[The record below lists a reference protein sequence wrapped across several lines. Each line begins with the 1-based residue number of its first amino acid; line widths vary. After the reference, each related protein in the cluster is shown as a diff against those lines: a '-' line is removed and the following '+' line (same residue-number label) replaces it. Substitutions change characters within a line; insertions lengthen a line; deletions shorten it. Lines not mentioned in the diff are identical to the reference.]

1 MAREALGIV
10 GAAVGYVAS
19 GGNPYGAYWGFT
31 IGYGI
36 GGAIDPTTIKAPGV
50 SEAPVQTSR
59 PGVARPIIWGLHAC
73 HGNLIQ
79 KNPEEIVT
87 TTTSQGKG
95 GGTEVEEQR
104 RYRTFAIR
112 VCEGPIAEITR
123 IWENNKLVYD
133 ARSTPAIPAAETAKF
148 AEGITVYLGTADQL
162 PDPDLEAHWG
172 TAETPAYR
180 GTAYV
185 VFTNKDLTDFGGAIP
200 SYLFE
205 VNGSRDATITSKPYP
220 IEALDGIDP
229 TPMPTEYRVLDIP
242 LDGVDAAV
250 TLQSWNVRILLN
262 DYSYEVE
269 GVDATVALQ
278 SWAVATK
285 LHLYDMDP
293 EGVDAGIALQS
304 WNIYERLVSYDYEPE
319 GVDAGIALISW
330 TVSTP

>member
-112 VCEGPIAEITR
+112 ICEGPIAEVTR

-133 ARSTPAIPAAETAKF
+133 ARSTPAIPAAETAKY
-148 AEGITVYLGTADQL
+148 AEGITIYLGTADQL

-172 TAETPAYR
+172 TDETPAYR

-185 VFTNKDLTDFGGAIP
+185 VWTNKDLTDTGGAIP
-200 SYLFE
+200 NYLFE

-220 IEALDGIDP
+220 IEA
-229 TPMPTEYRVLDIP
+229 T
-242 LDGVDAAV
+242 DGVQPTVTPAAGQDILPPIEGV
-250 TLQSWNVRILLN
+250 LPAVVPQDGTLTSPLN
-262 DYSYEVE
+262 EYDYEVE
-269 GVDATVALQ
+269 GIQPTLTPQ
-278 SWAVATK
+278 NGTLAVK
-285 LHLYDMDP
+285 LEEYTYET
-293 EGVDAGIALQS
+293 EGVQPTVTPQDGTL
-304 WNIYERLVSYDYEPE
+304 EVRLVSYDYDEE
-319 GVDAGIALISW
+319 GIQPTVTPKNGTLI
-330 TVSTP
+330 